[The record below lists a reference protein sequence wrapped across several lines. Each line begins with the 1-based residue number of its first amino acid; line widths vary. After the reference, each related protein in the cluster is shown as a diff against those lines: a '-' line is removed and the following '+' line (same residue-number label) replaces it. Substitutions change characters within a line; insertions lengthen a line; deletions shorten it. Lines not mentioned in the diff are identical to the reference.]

1 MANDQKKLA
10 AAALAALLELKSQ
23 TGDAAAIDS
32 KAISGMMKIENDHVF
47 TDVEANNARA
57 DAWFALARLAGTLTH
72 NPAAPDR
79 ERLQSA
85 AINAVERWR
94 LVA

>member
-1 MANDQKKLA
+1 MADDQKKLA
-10 AAALAALLELKSQ
+10 AAALAALLNLKNQ

-32 KAISGMMKIENDHVF
+32 RTISGKMRIKDDHVF
-47 TDVEANNARA
+47 AGVEANNARA
-57 DAWFALARLAGTLTH
+57 DAWFALARLAGALTH

-85 AINAVERWR
+85 AISAVERWR

>member
-1 MANDQKKLA
+1 MADDQKELA
-10 AAALAALLELKSQ
+10 AATLAALLKLTDQ

-32 KAISGMMKIENDHVF
+32 TAISESMKIKSDHVF
-47 TDVEANNARA
+47 AGVEANNARA
-57 DAWFALARLAGTLTH
+57 DAWFILARLAGALTY
-72 NPAAPDR
+72 NPATPDR

-94 LVA
+94 IVA